1 MALKVS
7 KVDVWRGDIQDT
19 PGGLSQVLE
28 GLAAG
33 GASVEF
39 VIARRNDNQPG
50 MGQVFLTPVK
60 GKKAQDAARQVGL
73 NQATPMATLRVEG
86 ADRPGVGGRML
97 RAMADGGINLRGVSA
112 AVIGNKFVAYV
123 GFDSDADAA
132 NAMRILKGFDE
143 RAMAGARMGRAGG
156 TRANGRAAARRR
168 VTTARRR
175 RSA

>member
-50 MGQVFLTPVK
+50 MGQVFITPIK
-60 GKKAQDAARQVGL
+60 GKRAQEAARQAGL
-73 NQATPMATLRVEG
+73 TLATPLATLRVEG
-86 ADRPGVGGRML
+86 PDRPGLGGRMT
-97 RAMADGGINLRGVSA
+97 RAMADAGLNVRGVSA
-112 AVIGNKFVAYV
+112 AVIGNKFVCYI
-123 GFDSDADAA
+123 GLDSDADVATA
-132 NAMRILKGFDE
+132 QRALKGVDE
-143 RAMAGARMGRAGG
+143 RGGAGRMARAGSARG
-156 TRANGRAAARRR
+156 NGRAAARSRA
-168 VTTARRR
+168 TSRRR
-175 RSA
+175 RTV